1 MNAESPPVSAQC
13 SVLSTQYLA
22 RESWRLILPETFDGP
37 WNMAV
42 DEAVLALVGEGV
54 SPPTLRFYEWRSPW
68 ISLGT
73 GQSATDLDVAAIA
86 ERGWGIL
93 RRSSGGTAVLHQ
105 GQVGY
110 AVILPSQHPLWQGD
124 LASSYRRLAEP
135 LARGFTHLGAQV
147 QAAPGSLKTTFSAG
161 APGVAARVCFSALGP
176 YEILDARGRKVIG
189 NSQVRRRGA
198 SLQHGTIQI
207 SGSQSEIVDV
217 LANVTCDERR
227 DLISYLS
234 SHVGSLEES
243 SNRRICPHDIVDALV
258 VAFEEALGVTLAVG
272 SLTDV
277 ERARA
282 DELVKSKFGDVDWTF
297 RR

>member
-42 DEAVLALVGEGV
+42 DEALLALVGEGV

-105 GQVGY
+105 GQLGY

-124 LASSYRRLAEP
+124 LESSYRRLAEP
-135 LARGFTHLGAQV
+135 LALGFTRLGVRVDPAPPALKV
-147 QAAPGSLKTTFSAG
+147 EFAASAPPI
-161 APGVAARVCFSALGP
+161 ASRVCFSTLGP
-176 YEILDARGRKVIG
+176 FELLDCRGRKIIG
-189 NSQVRRRGA
+189 NAQIRRRTSA
-198 SLQHGTIQI
+198 LQHGTIQVV
-207 SGSQSEIVDV
+207 GSQDQLAEI
-217 LANVTCDERR
+217 LADTSDADRS
-227 DLISYLS
+227 DLVAYLN
-234 SHVGSLEES
+234 SHVGS
-243 SNRRICPHDIVDALV
+243 I
-258 VAFEEALGVTLAVG
+258 EEAAGRCLPPAQI
-272 SLTDV
+272 
-277 ERARA
+277 ARA
-282 DELVKSKFGDVDWTF
+282 L
-297 RR
+297 